1 MTRDEALQVL
11 DNIRHNIREGSHEGL
26 PDDLSDREDVYE
38 RYQAHFRPGQ
48 VEQIGKET
56 FTSFLNKSNNKHWSG
71 LHRRKTKLTR
81 DMEALREG
89 LSALTD
95 ETRPIAPRFTEALGK
110 VDGLGKGTATAILHV
125 AYPEQYGVWSDTSKG
140 AMETLGLLSGFE
152 NGASVGEKYEA
163 INQVLT
169 GLAEELSTDLWTLDF
184 LWARVDQEE
193 ISRAKSSSEDVGPM
207 APAQPIS
214 DALGEILGR
223 YLSTRRSKPFG
234 KTDEEGQ
241 KRRIWQLF
249 EEVTS
254 KIEGSSALSQRP
266 HVQVEWS
273 VGQGN
278 WARVPWIAFL
288 DKRETKTTRE
298 GVYAVYLFRQDMS
311 GVYLTYN
318 QGVTRPKKTHGQK
331 VGYAFLRSRAERLR
345 RRASGLEENGFSLD
359 RDIDLAADRGLGQD
373 YEVSTIGYKLYE
385 PGSIPGDETLL
396 SDLDSAMRAYGS
408 YVSRSEKRSVK
419 PEDID
424 RERLKSAV
432 ENVIRPAVLGRG
444 DLEEDGRMG
453 HLHHR
458 IIPEAAP
465 HLTPEALESSPR
477 QAVTSA
483 LRASKGLLAEEKQ
496 RGAAMGFFRR
506 TSPEKIRKEVSLLLH
521 GEDNLASRA
530 ERFLDLGGEVEVDG
544 RPTAEIGLG
553 VASYLLA
560 FSDPEEHAFCKI
572 SAYRP
577 AVKALAGG
585 KEGGS
590 YRWNECV
597 AHARD
602 FYKSALKIFRE
613 EHEEL
618 PFDDLLH
625 VHVAFELAAS
635 EDEGAP
641 WGAGSVE
648 LEENGYLIPGGIPG
662 DERKVVKISPGEGA
676 KLWDDCLEN
685 GHVRVGW
692 DDVGDLRQF
701 ESKQEF
707 SGAFEDTFLDDLYD
721 EQATATRKAE
731 ELWTLR
737 ELDPGDLVIANRGK
751 SEILAV
757 GTVLEPAYQ
766 WKPEYD
772 GYSHAANVD
781 WDTTYAQ
788 EIPEQ
793 SYWGMV
799 TVRKLTDESLV
810 ERILRPGETTRTEPP
825 REPEASYQPPPFEK
839 IYEAVQA
846 SDMILA
852 RRTLRRYH
860 VSLQTRG
867 FVVLSGPS
875 GTGKTW
881 LTELYAD
888 AVGAKYLPQP
898 VSPNWT
904 TDEDLLG
911 YYNPV
916 ESEYHHTDVSRF
928 LQEAEEA
935 YKSAEARGHR
945 PQPYHL
951 LLDEMNLARVE
962 YYFAKF
968 LSKMERRQRG
978 ESTRLKLGPESSVLL
993 PPNLSVVGTVNIDE
1007 TTHDFAD
1014 KVYDRAQLIE
1024 MKAPRRG
1031 LAEKLEGKPYKDTLL
1046 RVWDAVSGASP
1057 FAFRVLEETAEYVDV
1072 AERHGASWEEA
1083 LDEQLLQKVLPKV
1096 KGTERSVETAL
1107 GNFLDVLDE
1116 ERFPLS
1122 CEKARAM
1129 HEDFQSHGFTSYF

>member
-1 MTRDEALQVL
+1 MNRDDALQVL
-11 DNIRHNIREGSHEGL
+11 DNIRRDLREGLHEGP
-26 PDDLSDREDVYE
+26 PDDLSDRKEVYE

-48 VEQIGKET
+48 VEKIGEET
-56 FTSFLNKSNNKHWSG
+56 FISFLNNKNNKHWSG

-89 LSALTD
+89 LSVLVD
-95 ETRPIAPRFTEALGK
+95 ETRPIGPRFTEALEK
-110 VDGLGKGTATAILHV
+110 VDGLGKGTATAVLHV
-125 AYPEQYGVWSDTSKG
+125 AYPEQYGVWNGTSED
-140 AMETLGLLSGFE
+140 AMETLGLLPDFE
-152 NGASVGEKYEA
+152 RGASTGEKYGAVNE
-163 INQVLT
+163 VLLS
-169 GLAEELSTDLWTLDF
+169 LAEELSTDLWTLDF

-193 ISRAKSSSEDVGPM
+193 ISRVRTSPKDSGSVESE
-207 APAQPIS
+207 QLIS
-214 DALGEILGR
+214 DALEEVLET
-223 YLSTRRSKPFG
+223 YLSTRQSEPFG
-234 KTDEEGQ
+234 KTDEDGQ
-241 KRRIWQLF
+241 KRRIWRLF
-249 EEVTS
+249 EEITS
-254 KIEGSSALSQRP
+254 EMEGSSALSQRP
-266 HVQVEWS
+266 HVQVKWS

-288 DKRETKTTRE
+288 DKRETETTRE
-298 GVYAVYLFRQDMS
+298 GVYVVYLFRQDMS

-318 QGVTRPKKTHGQK
+318 QGVTRPTKTYGQD

-345 RRASGLEENGFSLD
+345 RQASSLEEDGFSLD
-359 RDIDLAADRGLGQD
+359 RGIDLAADRGLGQD
-373 YEVSTIGYKLYE
+373 YEVSTVGYKLYE
-385 PGSIPGDETLL
+385 PGSIPSDETLL
-396 SDLDSAMRAYGS
+396 SDLDSAIRAYDS
-408 YVSRSEKRSVK
+408 YVSRSEKRLVE

-432 ENVIRPAVLGRG
+432 ENVIRPAILDRG
-444 DLEEDGRMG
+444 DLDEEGRMG
-453 HLHHR
+453 HIHHR
-458 IIPEAAP
+458 IVPETASR
-465 HLTPEALESSPR
+465 LTPEALESNPR
-477 QAVTSA
+477 EAVIGALGSSA
-483 LRASKGLLAEEKQ
+483 GLLAEEQQ
-496 RGAAMGFFRR
+496 REVAMDFFRR
-506 TSPEKIRKEVSLLLH
+506 TSPEKIHEEVSSLLH
-521 GEDNLASRA
+521 GEKNLSDRA
-530 ERFLDLGGEVEVDG
+530 ERFLKLGEKVEANNGTTTIEIDLD
-544 RPTAEIGLG
+544 

-560 FSDPEEHAFCKI
+560 FSDPEEHAFCRM

-577 AVKALAGG
+577 AVEALLGG
-585 KEGGS
+585 KENGS
-590 YRWNECV
+590 YHWHECI

-602 FYKSALKIFRE
+602 FYKSALEIFRE

-618 PFDDLLH
+618 PFEDLLH
-625 VHVAFELAAS
+625 VHAAFDLAAN
-635 EDEGAP
+635 EDRDAP
-641 WGAGSVE
+641 WGAGAVE
-648 LEENGYLIPGGIPG
+648 LEEDGYQIPGGLPS
-662 DERKVVKISPGEGA
+662 DERQVVKISPGEGA

-685 GHVRVGW
+685 NHIRVGW
-692 DDVGDLRQF
+692 GDVGSLRQF
-701 ESKQEF
+701 ESEDQF
-707 SGAFEDTFLDDLYD
+707 AQAFEDAFLGDTYD
-721 EQATATRKAE
+721 EQSTTTKKAR
-731 ELWTLR
+731 ELWMLR
-737 ELDPGDLVIANRGK
+737 GLGTGDLVVANRGK
-751 SEILAV
+751 SEVLAV
-757 GTVLEPAYQ
+757 GTVVEPGYE
-766 WKPEYD
+766 WKSGYD
-772 GYSHAANVD
+772 SHNHAVHVD

-799 TVRKLTDESLV
+799 TVRKLTDEGLV
-810 ERILRPGETTRTEPP
+810 ERILRPD
-825 REPEASYQPPPFEK
+825 EAVESESSYQPPPFER

-846 SDMILA
+846 SDMILD

-881 LTELYAD
+881 LTELYAG
-888 AVGAKYLPQP
+888 AVGAEYLPQP

-916 ESEYHHTDVSRF
+916 EGEYHHTDVSRF

-935 YKSAEARGHR
+935 YKNAEARGHR
-945 PQPYHL
+945 PRPYHL

-978 ESTRLKLGPESSVLL
+978 ESTRLKLGPDSSVLL

-1024 MKAPRRG
+1024 MEAPRRG
-1031 LAEKLEGKPYKDTLL
+1031 LAKKLEGKPYKDTLL
-1046 RVWDAVSGASP
+1046 SVWDAVSGASP
-1057 FAFRVLEETAEYVDV
+1057 FAFRVLEETAEYVNV

-1096 KGTERSVETAL
+1096 KGTERAVETAL
-1107 GNFLDVLDE
+1107 KGFLDVLDE

-1129 HEDFQSHGFTSYF
+1129 QKDFQNHGFASYF